1 MGKKLFNQEQTDF
14 IVQNYMSMTDEELTN
29 SLNVEV
35 SQIRG

>member
-14 IVQNYMSMTDEELTN
+14 IVQNYMSMTDEELAN